1 MEIEEKPTLHR
12 IPHHSIPFLL
22 QHRTYSH
29 LTRHNPSR
37 NMSQNCTVQNQLLQK
52 SMKAHES
59 TIQYTNSI
67 LWKPRIGLL
76 SPALLPRHAR
86 STPPSTGS
94 RIPTRL
100 HTALAKEKELGF
112 IEIVQALKITQEHCY
127 LLCWLNRLRQ
137 NMKHEV
143 SPQSCWLWESKEGFL
158 VWGWHDDER
167 VFMLKR
173 ASIHFCHPILA
184 LSQRS

>member
-1 MEIEEKPTLHR
+1 MTPRLLSCKCGNRREAYSASHT
-12 IPHHSIPFLL
+12 SPFLL

-29 LTRHNPSR
+29 LTRHNPSQ

-52 SMKAHES
+52 SMKAHEN

-76 SPALLPRHAR
+76 SPTLLPRHAR

-100 HTALAKEKELGF
+100 HTAPAKEKELSF
-112 IEIVQALKITQEHCY
+112 IEVVQALKITQEHCY
-127 LLCWLNRLRQ
+127 VDWTGWGKIW
-137 NMKHEV
+137 NMKSPLNHVGFGKARRV
-143 SPQSCWLWESKEGFL
+143 S
-158 VWGWHDDER
+158 
-167 VFMLKR
+167 
-173 ASIHFCHPILA
+173 
-184 LSQRS
+184 

>member
-12 IPHHSIPFLL
+12 IPHHSYYNIAHMVTLHTTIL
-22 QHRTYSH
+22 VRTCHRT
-29 LTRHNPSR
+29 
-37 NMSQNCTVQNQLLQK
+37 VQYRISYYKNQWK
-52 SMKAHES
+52 HMKAHES
-59 TIQYTNSI
+59 TIQYTNSM

-100 HTALAKEKELGF
+100 HTAPAKEKELGF
-112 IEIVQALKITQEHCY
+112 YRDCTSTQDHSRT

-137 NMKHEV
+137 NVKHEV

>member
-76 SPALLPRHAR
+76 SPALLAPTTRTIH
-86 STPPSTGS
+86 TP
-94 RIPTRL
+94 I
-100 HTALAKEKELGF
+100 
-112 IEIVQALKITQEHCY
+112 
-127 LLCWLNRLRQ
+127 NRLKDPDTPTHRSGKRKRIRFYRDCTSTQ
-137 NMKHEV
+137 DH
-143 SPQSCWLWESKEGFL
+143 SRTLLSA
-158 VWGWHDDER
+158 
-167 VFMLKR
+167 MLIEQVEAKYET
-173 ASIHFCHPILA
+173 
-184 LSQRS
+184 

>member
-29 LTRHNPSR
+29 LTRHNPSQ
-37 NMSQNCTVQNQLLQK
+37 NMSQNQLLQK

-59 TIQYTNSI
+59 T
-67 LWKPRIGLL
+67 WKHHPVYKFHLMEAKNRIVVACTAPTTRTIHTPINRLKD
-76 SPALLPRHAR
+76 PDTPTHR
-86 STPPSTGS
+86 SGKRKRIRFYRDCTSTQDHS
-94 RIPTRL
+94 RT
-100 HTALAKEKELGF
+100 
-112 IEIVQALKITQEHCY
+112 
-127 LLCWLNRLRQ
+127 LLCWLNSLRQ